1 MNENQNQTVLNPY
14 SIRERL
20 ILVFLFLIFV
30 IVSQAQR
37 VAHDFD
43 NHGYRLIDTNITTVL
58 TPKGTIFPISIS
70 LNYYQ
75 GFSNPYFIRLYS
87 RYELSETDELVLTLS
102 DSKEIHLYAYLDNIM
117 HSHLGLLPKKV
128 AIYDVVYQLDEQQL
142 NDLLSF
148 SIINVKIGSGNEW
161 HIKNYKNNKIG
172 KWLKSNYKAICKR
185 LAK

>member
-1 MNENQNQTVLNPY
+1 
-14 SIRERL
+14 
-20 ILVFLFLIFV
+20 
-30 IVSQAQR
+30 
-37 VAHDFD
+37 
-43 NHGYRLIDTNITTVL
+43 
-58 TPKGTIFPISIS
+58 
-70 LNYYQ
+70 
-75 GFSNPYFIRLYS
+75 
-87 RYELSETDELVLTLS
+87 
-102 DSKEIHLYAYLDNIM
+102 M

-148 SIINVKIGSGNEW
+148 SIINVKIGYGNEW